1 MILYSVG
8 TIKQVLSH
16 LKDDTE
22 LAEGGLMNLLA
33 PFGDEKYLSDDALRT
48 HKKGLEPTWANV
60 KTVMERITGQDPSEK
75 MTNEDMLK
83 K

>member
-22 LAEGGLMNLLA
+22 LAEVGLKNLLA
-33 PFGDEKYLSDDALRT
+33 PFGDERYLSDGALRT
-48 HKKGLEPTWANV
+48 HKEGLEPTWANV
-60 KTVMERITGQDPSEK
+60 RTEMERVIRQDPSEK
-75 MTNEDMLK
+75 MIEVEV
-83 K
+83 

>member
-1 MILYSVG
+1 MIFYSVG

-22 LAEGGLMNLLA
+22 LADVGLMNLLA
-33 PFGDEKYLSDDALRT
+33 PFGDEKYLSDGALRT

-60 KTVMERITGQDPSEK
+60 KTEMERITGQNPSEK
-75 MTNEDMLK
+75 MVKEMS
-83 K
+83 

>member
-22 LAEGGLMNLLA
+22 LAEVGLKNLLA
-33 PFGDEKYLSDDALRT
+33 PFGDERYLSDGALRT
-48 HKKGLEPTWANV
+48 HKEGLEPTWANV
-60 KTVMERITGQDPSEK
+60 RTEMERVIRQDQSEK
-75 MTNEDMLK
+75 MIEVEV
-83 K
+83 

>member
-1 MILYSVG
+1 MIFYSVG

-22 LAEGGLMNLLA
+22 LAEAGLMNLLA
-33 PFGDEKYLSDDALRT
+33 LFGDERYLSDGALRT

-60 KTVMERITGQDPSEK
+60 RTEMERVIGQDPREK
-75 MTNEDMLK
+75 MKEEN
-83 K
+83 